1 MKDFIIAS
9 IVFREVK
16 KEYGITAAQ
25 MNSSTRVAK
34 VREARQVF
42 TQLMREHSSMTVEQI
57 GMLVNRDHATV
68 SITTKVVR
76 SELDTNAGYRKRYM
90 RLKNNIENQIED
102 GKELC

>member
-1 MKDFIIAS
+1 
-9 IVFREVK
+9 
-16 KEYGITAAQ
+16 
-25 MNSSTRVAK
+25 
-34 VREARQVF
+34 
-42 TQLMREHSSMTVEQI
+42 MTVEQI